1 MRNKVA
7 KAYAMTD
14 VKPIFVS
21 LVDKAANQRQFLLTK
36 SQDGSAIFQ
45 TYGRIL
51 KADSEAHYVTGVVYE
66 PMEEDTQGNYM
77 TAEEIEKAQRWF
89 AKNANSIDLQHNFE
103 KMESAAVVENWIT
116 KCDCQI
122 NGQDVKEGSWL
133 MTVEVT
139 DPDIYEAIEKGE
151 ITGFSMGGT
160 GIYSTVDDDILGDE
174 PVAKSGMNIFQ
185 KMAKA
190 FTASKPVQKGAVMEN
205 YKRTSIHDNFWNAYY
220 ALSDYLLDAYNPETG
235 RWEIQTDEE
244 VIRGALDDFNQIVTQ
259 LLSGNE
265 QVVKAL
271 NAASVEKAAG
281 TEKENL
287 NVLKN
292 IYQNLGTFIEK
303 SEEQEEMKVE
313 ITKAELES
321 IVAGAVQKAMGT
333 NQNAANP
340 APGAEGAAT
349 NTAGVQK
356 EAGGCESAGQPITAE
371 TIEQMV
377 NAAIEKAVN
386 PKPEPMTLE
395 KAGEYINAAVAKAL
409 EPVMK
414 STGVPSNLNN
424 TDSSVQK
431 SAPESHYMDGV
442 FF

>member
-51 KADSEAHYVTGVVYE
+51 KADSEAHYVTGIVYE

-103 KMESAAVVENWIT
+103 KMESAAVVENWIA

-133 MTVEVT
+133 MTVEVS
-139 DPDIYEAIEKGE
+139 DPGIYEAIEKGE

-160 GIYSTVDDDILGDE
+160 GVYSNVDDDISCDE
-174 PVAKSGMNIFQ
+174 PVTKTGLNIFQ
-185 KMAKA
+185 KMVKA
-190 FTASKPVQKGAVMEN
+190 FTAPKAVQKGAVMEN

-235 RWEIQTDEE
+235 RWEIQTDED
-244 VIRGALDDFNQIVTQ
+244 VIRSALDDFNQIVTQ
-259 LLSGNE
+259 LLTGNE
-265 QVVKAL
+265 PVVKAL

-281 TEKENL
+281 AGKENL
-287 NVLKN
+287 NVLKS

-303 SEEQEEMKVE
+303 SEEQEEMEVE
-313 ITKAELES
+313 ITKAELET
-321 IVAGAVQKAMGT
+321 IVAGAVQKAMGAS
-333 NQNAANP
+333 QNAANP
-340 APGAEGAAT
+340 PQNADGAAITT
-349 NTAGVQK
+349 NDVQK
-356 EAGGCESAGQPITAE
+356 AAGGCEGAEEPITAE
-371 TIEQMV
+371 TIEKMV
-377 NAAIEKAVN
+377 NAAIQKAVN
-386 PKPEPMTLE
+386 PPEEPMTMA
-395 KAGEYINAAVAKAL
+395 KAQEFVEAAVAKAL
-409 EPVMK
+409 DPIIK
-414 STGVPSNLNN
+414 SAGLPSNLNN
-424 TDSSVQK
+424 ADSSVQK
-431 SAPESHYMDGV
+431 SAPESHFMDGV

>member
-51 KADSEAHYVTGVVYE
+51 KADSEAHYVTGIVYE

-103 KMESAAVVENWIT
+103 KMESAAVVENWIA

-133 MTVEVT
+133 MTVEVS
-139 DPDIYEAIEKGE
+139 DPGIYEAIEKGE

-160 GIYSTVDDDILGDE
+160 GVYSNVDDDISCDE
-174 PVAKSGMNIFQ
+174 PVTKTGLNIFR

-190 FTASKPVQKGAVMEN
+190 FTAPKAVQKGAVMEN

-235 RWEIQTDEE
+235 RWEIQTDED
-244 VIRGALDDFNQIVTQ
+244 VIRSALDDFNQIVTQ
-259 LLSGNE
+259 LLTGNE
-265 QVVKAL
+265 PVLPKWLQVIMSEDALLKIIDVWFCGVKDL
-271 NAASVEKAAG
+271 LDDGKINGS
-281 TEKENL
+281 
-287 NVLKN
+287 
-292 IYQNLGTFIEK
+292 
-303 SEEQEEMKVE
+303 
-313 ITKAELES
+313 
-321 IVAGAVQKAMGT
+321 QK
-333 NQNAANP
+333 
-340 APGAEGAAT
+340 EGA
-349 NTAGVQK
+349 
-356 EAGGCESAGQPITAE
+356 
-371 TIEQMV
+371 
-377 NAAIEKAVN
+377 
-386 PKPEPMTLE
+386 
-395 KAGEYINAAVAKAL
+395 
-409 EPVMK
+409 
-414 STGVPSNLNN
+414 
-424 TDSSVQK
+424 
-431 SAPESHYMDGV
+431 
-442 FF
+442 

>member
-51 KADSEAHYVTGVVYE
+51 KADSEAHYVTGIVYE

-89 AKNANSIDLQHNFE
+89 AKNANSIDFQHNFE
-103 KMESAAVVENWIT
+103 KMESAAVVENWIA

-133 MTVEVT
+133 MTVEVS
-139 DPDIYEAIEKGE
+139 DPGIYEAIEKGE

-160 GIYSTVDDDILGDE
+160 GVYSNVDDDISCDE
-174 PVAKSGMNIFQ
+174 PVTKTGLNIFR

-190 FTASKPVQKGAVMEN
+190 FTAPKAVQKGAVMEN

-235 RWEIQTDEE
+235 RWEIQTDED
-244 VIRGALDDFNQIVTQ
+244 VIRSALDDFNQIVTQ
-259 LLSGNE
+259 LLTGNE
-265 QVVKAL
+265 PVVKAL

-281 TEKENL
+281 AGKENL
-287 NVLKN
+287 NVLKS

-303 SEEQEEMKVE
+303 SEEQEGMEVE
-313 ITKAELES
+313 ITKAELET
-321 IVAGAVQKAMGT
+321 IVAGAVQKAMGAS
-333 NQNAANP
+333 QNAANP
-340 APGAEGAAT
+340 PQNAEGAAITT
-349 NTAGVQK
+349 NDVQK
-356 EAGGCESAGQPITAE
+356 AAGGCEGAEEPITAE
-371 TIEQMV
+371 TIEKMV
-377 NAAIEKAVN
+377 NAAIQKAVN
-386 PKPEPMTLE
+386 PPEEPMTMA
-395 KAGEYINAAVAKAL
+395 KAQEFVEAAVAKAL
-409 EPVMK
+409 DPIIK
-414 STGVPSNLNN
+414 SAGLPSNLNN
-424 TDSSVQK
+424 ADSSVQK
-431 SAPESHYMDGV
+431 SAPESHFMDGV

>member
-51 KADSEAHYVTGVVYE
+51 KADSEAHYVTGIVYE

-103 KMESAAVVENWIT
+103 KMESAAVVENWIA

-133 MTVEVT
+133 MTVEVS
-139 DPDIYEAIEKGE
+139 DPGIYEAIEKGE

-160 GIYSTVDDDILGDE
+160 GVYSNVDDDISCDE
-174 PVAKSGMNIFQ
+174 PVTKTGLNIFR

-190 FTASKPVQKGAVMEN
+190 FTAPKAVQKGAVMEN

-235 RWEIQTDEE
+235 RWEIQTDED
-244 VIRGALDDFNQIVTQ
+244 VIRSALDDFNQIVTQ
-259 LLSGNE
+259 LLTGNE
-265 QVVKAL
+265 PVVKAL

-281 TEKENL
+281 AGKENL
-287 NVLKN
+287 NVLKS

-303 SEEQEEMKVE
+303 SEEQEGMEVE
-313 ITKAELES
+313 ITKAELET
-321 IVAGAVQKAMGT
+321 IVAGAVQKAMGAS
-333 NQNAANP
+333 QNAANP
-340 APGAEGAAT
+340 PQNAEGAAITT
-349 NTAGVQK
+349 NDVQK
-356 EAGGCESAGQPITAE
+356 AAGGCEGAEEPITAE
-371 TIEQMV
+371 TIEKMV
-377 NAAIEKAVN
+377 NAAIQKAVN
-386 PKPEPMTLE
+386 PPEEPMTMA
-395 KAGEYINAAVAKAL
+395 KAQEFVEAAVAKAL
-409 EPVMK
+409 DPIIK
-414 STGVPSNLNN
+414 SAGLPSNLNN
-424 TDSSVQK
+424 ADSSVQK
-431 SAPESHYMDGV
+431 SAPESHFMDGV

>member
-51 KADSEAHYVTGVVYE
+51 KADSEAHYVTGIVYE

-103 KMESAAVVENWIT
+103 KMESAAVVENWIA

-133 MTVEVT
+133 MTVEVS
-139 DPDIYEAIEKGE
+139 DPGIYEAIEKGE

-160 GIYSTVDDDILGDE
+160 GVYSNVDDDISSDE
-174 PVAKSGMNIFQ
+174 PVAKSGLNIFQ
-185 KMAKA
+185 KMAKV
-190 FTASKPVQKGAVMEN
+190 FTTPKPVQKGAVMEN

-235 RWEIQTDEE
+235 RWEIQTDED

-259 LLSGNE
+259 LLTGNE
-265 QVVKAL
+265 PVVKAL
-271 NAASVEKAAG
+271 NVASVEKAAG
-281 TEKENL
+281 AGKENL
-287 NVLKN
+287 NVLKS
-292 IYQNLGTFIEK
+292 IYKNLGTFIEK
-303 SEEQEEMKVE
+303 SEEQEEMEVE
-313 ITKAELES
+313 ITKAELET

-340 APGAEGAAT
+340 APAAKGAANT
-349 NTAGVQK
+349 NTGVQK
-356 EAGGCESAGQPITAE
+356 DAGGCEGAGQPITAE

-377 NAAIEKAVN
+377 NAAIQKAVN
-386 PKPEPMTLE
+386 PPREPMTLE
-395 KAGEYINAAVAKAL
+395 KAEEYINAAVAKAL
-409 EPVMK
+409 DPVLK
-414 STGVPSNLNN
+414 SAGVPSNLNN
-424 TDSSVQK
+424 TDNSVQK
-431 SAPESHYMDGV
+431 SAPQSHFMDGV

>member
-1 MRNKVA
+1 MRNKVV

-51 KADSEAHYVTGVVYE
+51 KADSEAHYVTGIVYE

-103 KMESAAVVENWIT
+103 KMESAAVVENWIA

-133 MTVEVT
+133 MTVEVS
-139 DPDIYEAIEKGE
+139 DPGIYEAIEKGE

-160 GIYSTVDDDILGDE
+160 GVYSNVDDDISCDE
-174 PVAKSGMNIFQ
+174 PVAKTGLNIFQ

-190 FTASKPVQKGAVMEN
+190 FTAPKAVQKGAVMEN

-235 RWEIQTDEE
+235 RWEIQTDED

-259 LLSGNE
+259 LLTGNE
-265 QVVKAL
+265 PVVKAL
-271 NAASVEKAAG
+271 NAVSIEKAAG
-281 TEKENL
+281 AGKENL
-287 NVLKN
+287 NVLKS
-292 IYQNLGTFIEK
+292 IYQNIGTFIEK
-303 SEEQEEMKVE
+303 SEEQEEMEVE
-313 ITKAELES
+313 ITKAELET
-321 IVAGAVQKAMGT
+321 IVAGAVQKAMG
-333 NQNAANP
+333 AAN
-340 APGAEGAAT
+340 T
-349 NTAGVQK
+349 NTGVQK
-356 EAGGCESAGQPITAE
+356 DAGGCEGAGQPITAE

-377 NAAIEKAVN
+377 NAAIQKAVN
-386 PKPEPMTLE
+386 PPQEPMTLE
-395 KAGEYINAAVAKAL
+395 KAEEYINAAVAKAL
-409 EPVMK
+409 DPVLK
-414 STGVPSNLNN
+414 SAGLPSNLNN
-424 TDSSVQK
+424 TDNSVQK
-431 SAPESHYMDGV
+431 SAPQSHFMDGV